1 MLTIRIMQTLGK
13 KKKGN
18 LYIITNIIK
27 SQQETPLSTSL

>member
-1 MLTIRIMQTLGK
+1 MLTIRIIQTLE